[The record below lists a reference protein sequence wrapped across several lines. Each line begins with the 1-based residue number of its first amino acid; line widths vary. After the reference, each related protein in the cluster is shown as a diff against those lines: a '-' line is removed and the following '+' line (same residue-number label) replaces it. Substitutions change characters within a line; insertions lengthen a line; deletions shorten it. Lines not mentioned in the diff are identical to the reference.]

1 MKSIYQQLEG
11 IFKQAES
18 FIDTFK
24 KYQALWD
31 IEQMNEK
38 VYEILGDEIDKWNQ
52 ILNEI
57 TVSKWRMSEMRTNYL
72 FIGGIKI
79 TYGPVYN
86 SVS

>member
-18 FIDTFK
+18 FIDTFT

-31 IEQMNEK
+31 IEKMNEK
-38 VYEILGDEIDKWNQ
+38 VYETLGDGIDKWNQ

-57 TVSKWRMSEMRTNYL
+57 TVSKWRMSEMTTN
-72 FIGGIKI
+72 FVIIGGLKI
-79 TYGPVYN
+79 SYGHVYS